1 MAMQAARSVAQVIA
15 LTLGSA
21 LLAVG
26 VLALIFGSTD
36 FATGN
41 AIGAESFL
49 IWLFN
54 GWGAVI
60 WTAFGIVGLLF
71 AARADTARAF
81 ALVAGMVFAA
91 AAVWGFIDG
100 DNAFG
105 LMAVDTT
112 VNISHAVIAAVGLVT
127 AMMPASSVEAG
138 RPGRH
143 EPPGT
148 PGAGHPAG
156 I

>member
-36 FATGN
+36 FAIGS

-49 IWLFN
+49 IWLLN

-60 WTAFGIVGLLF
+60 WTAFGIVGLLS

-81 ALVAGMVFAA
+81 ALVAGAFFAA

-127 AMMPASSVEAG
+127 ATMPAPSVEAG